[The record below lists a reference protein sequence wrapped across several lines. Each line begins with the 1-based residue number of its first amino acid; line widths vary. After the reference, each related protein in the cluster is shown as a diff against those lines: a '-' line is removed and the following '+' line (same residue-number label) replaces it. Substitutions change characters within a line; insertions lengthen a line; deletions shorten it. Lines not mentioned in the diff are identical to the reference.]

1 MQTTALTS
9 TSRAYSQAVRR
20 EPSPISRD
28 LGFALRRALMTIES
42 GGALTSDD
50 LPSGTRRD
58 LVARRQELADCLM
71 PAAPDRIRQI
81 LATLADMPA
90 QAETDPTKARFA
102 LERDVADLVLIPE
115 WALTAAAR
123 AYRRGEIADGKWR
136 PTAGELAKL
145 ARFKCE
151 AALIQ
156 AAQIDR
162 VLAAK
167 SDAAPK
173 VSADRRKELGA
184 MLRDLAASLEHPSER
199 LRLP

>member
-9 TSRAYSQAVRR
+9 TSRVSSQAVRR
-20 EPSPISRD
+20 EPSPISPD
-28 LGFALRRALMTIES
+28 LDFALRRALMTIES
-42 GGALTSDD
+42 GGALTSNDV
-50 LPSGTRRD
+50 PSDTCRD
-58 LVARRQELADCLM
+58 LVTRRQELADCLM

-102 LERDVADLVLIPE
+102 LERDVADLNLIPE
-115 WALTAAAR
+115 WALIAAAR

-136 PTAGELAKL
+136 PTAGQIAKL

-151 AALIQ
+151 PAHIQ

-173 VSADRRKELGA
+173 VSADRRKELSA
-184 MLRDLAASLEHPSER
+184 MLRGLAASLEHPSER
-199 LRLP
+199 LRLR